1 MSDKRSYDVDPRV
14 PGSCTWTAGTTSADQ
29 SKANKERRPQS
40 TTALP
45 PFNRPQNEE
54 KADQKQLHIPVF
66 LVIVTVYSSECNGQ
80 QSFLF
85 RARTKETV
93 TRGFISVPM
102 NGVWRDPKEAS
113 QKMHEHAN
121 VHQTEQLN
129 VRS

>member
-1 MSDKRSYDVDPRV
+1 MHLDRWSNLCRAII
-14 PGSCTWTAGTTSADQ
+14 G
-29 SKANKERRPQS
+29 ERREE
-40 TTALP
+40 TTINDSAA

-66 LVIVTVYSSECNGQ
+66 LVIETVYSSECNGHQ
-80 QSFLF
+80 CFLF

-93 TRGFISVPM
+93 TPGFISVPM

-129 VRS
+129 LRS